1 MGMKHF
7 KKILLCL
14 IVLTLTVNLTTPAF
28 VLAASGKCG
37 VIIGDKSN
45 NYKLYSNLVILSPA
59 KNIMVKAYHISK
71 ALGLSYSYDSA
82 KNKLT
87 IKNPNNG
94 KYLVFIRG
102 SKNYTYYDS
111 STAEGVTKTA
121 VYKFYY
127 DDASKSYVIHMSTL
141 SNIVG
146 YNYYSDISDTYYSN
160 MGYGSLLSFSIN
172 GYSKT
177 DIPITEELL
186 NYLNART
193 FTSKLELLD
202 AIRVNLT
209 ARKTGISFK
218 TTRAVMKDINMNIL
232 NAVLDID
239 DTNTSKDADYLTL
252 LIDSLKQNWSV
263 SYKTV
268 RYSDGSVKTVETAN
282 DPAVL
287 KLQVQYETTLAQ
299 ERIVDSRVA
308 SIIKSL
314 NLSKA
319 TDYEKVK
326 AIHDYII
333 NLASYDLTYQSSSA
347 YDILINK
354 TSVCEGYALSAYR
367 LFTDAGLES
376 RIITGDGDG
385 ERHAWNIVKVNGQWY
400 NIDLTWDDAVT
411 TSGKQVLRYTYF
423 LKNDRD
429 FKLHDRDA
437 KFKTREFLTN
447 YPIADVSYVME

>member
-1 MGMKHF
+1 MKYLRR
-7 KKILLCL
+7 ILLCL
-14 IVLTLTVNLTTPAF
+14 IVLVITVNLTTPAS
-28 VLAASGKCG
+28 VSAASGKCG

-45 NYKLYSNLVILSPA
+45 NYKLYNNLVVLSPT
-59 KNIMVKAYHISK
+59 KNIMVKAYSISK
-71 ALGLSYSYDSA
+71 ALGLSYSYDSN

-94 KYLVFIRG
+94 KYLEFIRG
-102 SKNYTYYDS
+102 SKSYTYYSS
-111 STAEGVTKTA
+111 STAKGITKTA

-127 DDASKSYVIHMSTL
+127 DDSSKCYVIHMTTL
-141 SNIVG
+141 NNIVG
-146 YNYYSDISDTYYSN
+146 YNYYSDISNTYYSN
-160 MGYGSLLSFSIN
+160 MGYGSLLSYSIN

-177 DIPITEELL
+177 DIPITDELV
-186 NYLNART
+186 NYLNAKT
-193 FTSKLELLD
+193 FTSKVELLN
-202 AIRVNLT
+202 AIRINMM
-209 ARKTGISFK
+209 ARNTGVSFK

-232 NAVLDID
+232 DAVLEID
-239 DTNTSKDADYLTL
+239 DTTTSKDADYLSL
-252 LIDSLKQNWSV
+252 LIDSLKQSWSV

-268 RYSDGSVKTVETAN
+268 RYSDGTVKTVESPDDQAT
-282 DPAVL
+282 L
-287 KLQVQYETTLAQ
+287 TLQVQYETTLPQ
-299 ERIVDSRVA
+299 ERVVDSKVT

-326 AIHDYII
+326 AIHDYIV
-333 NLASYDLTYQSSSA
+333 NLASYDMTYQSSTA

-367 LFTDAGLES
+367 LFTDAGLET

-385 ERHAWNIVKVNGQWY
+385 ERHAWNIVKVNGKWY
-400 NIDLTWDDAVT
+400 NIDLTWDDPVS

-423 LKNDRD
+423 LKNDKD
-429 FKLHDRDA
+429 FKLHVRDA
-437 KFKTREFLTN
+437 EFKTSEFLSN

>member
-1 MGMKHF
+1 MGMKHY

-14 IVLTLTVNLTTPAF
+14 IALAFTIHLTTPAL
-28 VLAASGKCG
+28 VSAASGKCG
-37 VIIGDKSN
+37 VIIGDKYN
-45 NYKLYSNLVILSPA
+45 NYKLYHNLVVLSPA
-59 KNIMVKAYHISK
+59 KNIMVKAYNISK
-71 ALGLSYSYDSA
+71 ELGLSYSYDRN

-94 KYLVFIRG
+94 KYLEFIKG
-102 SKNYTYYDS
+102 SKNYTYYS
-111 STAEGVTKTA
+111 SGASKGVTKTA

-127 DDASKSYVIHMSTL
+127 DDFNKCYVIHMATL
-141 SNIVG
+141 NNILNYKYYRDTSN
-146 YNYYSDISDTYYSN
+146 TYYSN
-160 MGYGSLLSFSIN
+160 MGYGNLISYSIN

-186 NYLNART
+186 NYINAKS
-193 FTSKLELLD
+193 FTSKIDLLN
-202 AIRVNLT
+202 AIRINMV
-209 ARKTGISFK
+209 ARVTEVSFK
-218 TTRAVMKDINMNIL
+218 TSRSVMKDVNMNIL
-232 NAVLDID
+232 DAVLEID
-239 DTNTSKDADYLTL
+239 DTTTSKDADYLSL

-268 RYSDGSVKTVETAN
+268 RYSNGTVKTIESPD
-282 DPAVL
+282 DPATL
-287 KLQVQYETTLAQ
+287 TIQVQYETTLPQ
-299 ERIVDSRVA
+299 EQAVDSKVA

-333 NLASYDLTYQSSSA
+333 NQASYDMTYQRSTA

-354 TSVCEGYALSAYR
+354 TAVCEGYALAAYR
-367 LFTDAGLES
+367 LLTDAGLET

-400 NIDLTWDDAVT
+400 NIDLTWDDPVS

-423 LKNDRD
+423 LKNERD
-429 FKLHDRDA
+429 FKLHNSDA
-437 KFKTREFLTN
+437 EFKTREFSSN
-447 YPIADVSYVME
+447 YPIAELSYVME